1 MNFKTILACAALLI
15 GIGTATA
22 AVESDIV
29 GYQTVEVTNGWTLLG
44 VNFVGLEDA
53 SVNEI
58 PVLSLIS
65 GEFSAGEQIQ
75 IPTANG
81 YAIAEWNPAVNAWC
95 TVSRGK
101 VTTTPSTAK
110 ISAGA
115 GFWLKSTATPEN
127 PKVVQFAGKVY
138 DGDEISVTLGQKY
151 TIFSP
156 LLPNEVAVNSDLL
169 TWTNLEHGDQV
180 QIPTA
185 NGYEVA
191 GWNSTLSKWCT
202 ISRNK
207 VTTTP
212 STVAIK
218 AGESI
223 WVVSTNADASVA
235 FPSPISE

>member
-1 MNFKTILACAALLI
+1 MKKLACAAIALI
-15 GIGTATA
+15 MGVGVASA

-29 GYQTVEVTNGWTLLG
+29 GYQTVEVTNEWTLLG

-53 SVNEI
+53 SAKEI
-58 PVLSLIS
+58 PILSLIS
-65 GEFSAGEQIQ
+65 GEFGAGDQVQ

-81 YAIAEWNPAVNAWC
+81 YTIAEWNPAVGKWC

-101 VTTTPSTAK
+101 VTENPSTAK

-115 GFWLKSTATPEN
+115 GFWLKSTATVDN

-138 DGDEISVTLGQKY
+138 DGDDISVTLGQQY

-156 LLPNEVAVNSDLL
+156 LLPSEVAVNSELL
-169 TWTNLEHGDQV
+169 TWANLEHGDQV

-191 GWNSTLSKWCT
+191 GWNSTLNAWCT

-207 VTTTP
+207 VTNTP
-212 STVAIK
+212 STVSIK